1 MLRIPA
7 IRSLLVNTVADVR
20 GGAESA
26 EVDTAALR
34 AARRRAGAVA
44 LLDWVAILILVLWRS
59 GGSSFLPTG
68 ASPEG
73 LFSLGILAVATHA
86 GFRLGQREKYNAVLR
101 TLEEL
106 PEEGP

>member
-1 MLRIPA
+1 MLRIPVV
-7 IRSLLVNTVADVR
+7 RSLLVNTVANI
-20 GGAESA
+20 GGTHQDAQ
-26 EVDTAALR
+26 VDTAALL

-73 LFSLGILAVATHA
+73 LFSVGILAVATHA
-86 GFRLGQREKYNAVLR
+86 GFRLGQREKYDAVLR

-106 PEEGP
+106 PEEGD

>member
-7 IRSLLVNTVADVR
+7 VRSMLVNTVANV
-20 GGAESA
+20 GGDNENAQDTSA
-26 EVDTAALR
+26 LL

-44 LLDWVAILILVLWRS
+44 LLDWAAILILVLWRS

-86 GFRLGQREKYNAVLR
+86 GFRLGQREKYDAVLR

-106 PEEGP
+106 PEEGS